1 MTKSEHFCDFQLL
14 QCFHYNVLFYI
25 FALMLRKFP
34 ILRALFLLTVF
45 AYPQVQN
52 PLHAFEH
59 RNDFHCDATAEQH
72 LHTSEHICALCDFS
86 VQLGQTSCQ
95 LELQAPTVVSLNGYI
110 LPVCHEVP
118 STSWSLT
125 PPRAPPV

>member
-1 MTKSEHFCDFQLL
+1 MIISSDDTFSKA
-14 QCFHYNVLFYI
+14 LFLYI
-25 FALMLRKFP
+25 FAGMLRKFP
-34 ILRALFLLTVF
+34 ILRALFLLAVF

-72 LHTSEHICALCDFS
+72 LHPSEHICALCDFS
-86 VQLGQTSCQ
+86 VQLGQATCQ
-95 LELQAPTVVSLNGYI
+95 SELQAATIISFSGYVEPI
-110 LPVCHEVP
+110 CTEVP
-118 STSWSLT
+118 SASWSLT